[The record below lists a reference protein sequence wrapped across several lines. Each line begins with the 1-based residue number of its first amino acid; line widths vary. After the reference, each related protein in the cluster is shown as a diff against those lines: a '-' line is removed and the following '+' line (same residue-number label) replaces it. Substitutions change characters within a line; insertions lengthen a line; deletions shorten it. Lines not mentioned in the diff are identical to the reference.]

1 MQGAADDFE
10 DWETCLRQVPVSE
23 YGDPDG
29 GFGYR
34 FDQRDGSGPGYRP
47 ALAVD
52 PKSRAGKADYKF
64 LDFTGDGD
72 CRSDAPWPGGTAD
85 AAAKRSLA
93 ARVSLLER
101 RVGQLR
107 RSARG
112 LDRMVERFDEWSA
125 CLTSI
130 PVTEYGDW
138 GRRFGY
144 LYGRKGSTTRSY
156 RPALGI
162 DRSDWNDPDYM
173 MLALV
178 GSEQPGGECEEDP
191 REASSHH
198 SAEVARAA
206 RDGDTL
212 LERVLDVRDDLA
224 SLQEDVEDLE
234 EPVREFVL
242 FDQCMFTIAANQLGA
257 RDGDVGYLFG
267 SGGKRRWPA
276 LALDLSGSSP
286 SDYQFLAFPGEE
298 PPSIECNE
306 DAGEEVID
314 D

>member
-1 MQGAADDFE
+1 MQRSADAFE
-10 DWETCLRQVPVSE
+10 DWESCLRGVPVSE

-34 FDQRDGSGPGYRP
+34 YDQRDGTGLGYRP

-52 PKSRAGKADYKF
+52 RESRPGREDYLF

-85 AAAKRSLA
+85 PASRPTVRTRV
-93 ARVSLLER
+93 ARLER
-101 RVGQLR
+101 RVARLR
-107 RSARG
+107 RAARA
-112 LDRMVERFDEWSA
+112 LAHTADRFDAWAA
-125 CLTSI
+125 CLTSV

-138 GRRFGY
+138 ARRFGY
-144 LYGRKGSTTRSY
+144 LYGRKGTAPGH

-173 MLALV
+173 VLALV
-178 GSEQPGGECEEDP
+178 AGERPGGECEEDP
-191 REASSHH
+191 AEASNRVL
-198 SAEVARAA
+198 AGRARATASGGPLVDRVRDA
-206 RDGDTL
+206 RDA
-212 LERVLDVRDDLA
+212 LA
-224 SLQEDVEDLE
+224 SLQEDVEDLR
-234 EPVREFVL
+234 EPIQEFVL
-242 FDQCMFTIAANQLGA
+242 FDQCMYTLAVDQNGT
-257 RDGDVGYLFG
+257 RDGRVGYLYG
-267 SGGKRRWPA
+267 RGGRRRRPA
-276 LALDLSGSSP
+276 LAMQLSGAARP
-286 SDYQFLAFPGEE
+286 DFQFLAFPGEE